1 MPEERVA
8 IVTGAASGIGRAT
21 ALLFNERGHSI
32 AVADW
37 NAEGARETAARLT
50 VPERAL
56 VHTLDVRDATE
67 VSRLVEATVAR
78 FGRLDVLVA
87 AAGIGD
93 GGRVDHLSEEDWD
106 RVVDI
111 SLKGTFLCCRAVI
124 PELRRAG
131 GGAIVTF
138 GSVLGR
144 SVIPGTAP
152 YSAAKAGVELLT
164 RAMAID
170 HAREGIRVN
179 CILPGSTDT
188 PLMWLG
194 VSDEERPNV
203 RAVVESEVPMGRV
216 ADPIEIASAV
226 FFLASDEASFV
237 TGASLIVDGGTSAR
251 LASTY

>member
-1 MPEERVA
+1 MPEPRVA

-21 ALLFNERGHSI
+21 AVLFHERGH
-32 AVADW
+32 AVGAADW
-37 NAEGARETAARLT
+37 NGAGVRETAAGAEHMLAY
-50 VPERAL
+50 EA
-56 VHTLDVRDATE
+56 DVRDADAVRAVVAET
-67 VSRLVEATVAR
+67 VER
-78 FGRLDVLVA
+78 FGRVDCLVC
-87 AAGIGD
+87 AAGVGD
-93 GGRVDHLSEEDWD
+93 GGRVDELSEDDWA
-106 RVVDI
+106 RTVDV
-111 SLKGTFLCCRAVI
+111 SLKGTFLCCRAVV

-144 SVIPGTAP
+144 AVIPGTAP
-152 YSAAKAGVELLT
+152 YSAAKAGVEVLT

-170 HAREGIRVN
+170 YAREKIRVN

-194 VSDEERPNV
+194 LEPDEIRKA
-203 RAVVESEVPMGRV
+203 RAVVESEVPMGRI
-216 ADPIEIASAV
+216 ADPVEIARAV

-237 TGASLIVDGGTSAR
+237 TGASLVVDGGTSAR